1 MKSRQ
6 KGLQVLESVGIRP
19 TLCVGDVVAVRI
31 TSRSRCVPHVVIR
44 ALGFVNVFK
53 SQLLMTS
60 IIHSIMHSIINNLC
74 FVYQTIGALKPSEG
88 RLQEPVV

>member
-53 SQLLMTS
+53 SQF
-60 IIHSIMHSIINNLC
+60 NNP
-74 FVYQTIGALKPSEG
+74 FNNVFNNAFNY
-88 RLQEPVV
+88 